1 MTLENLAETIGGRLK
16 KQALMLSVAESCT
29 GGWIAKVI
37 TDIAGSSQWFD
48 RGFVTYTN
56 QAKQEMLGVR
66 AETLLAYG
74 AVSEQTVQEMADGV
88 LAHSA
93 AQFGLAVSGVAG
105 PGGGTKDK
113 PVGMVCFAWSGS
125 SFNTF
130 AKTEYFTGDRE
141 QVRRAA
147 VEYALSGLLDLL

>member
-16 KQALMLSVAESCT
+16 KQALMVSVAESCT

-37 TDIAGSSQWFD
+37 TDIPGSSQWFD

-56 QAKQEMLGVR
+56 QAKQEMLGVQ
-66 AETLLAYG
+66 AETLQAFG

-93 AQFGLAVSGVAG
+93 AQFALAVSGVAG
-105 PGGGTKDK
+105 PGGGTKEK
-113 PVGMVCFAWSGS
+113 PVGMVCFAWSGPS
-125 SFNTF
+125 LSTF
-130 AKTEYFTGDRE
+130 AKTQYFTGDRE
-141 QVRRAA
+141 QIRRAA

>member
-16 KQALMLSVAESCT
+16 KQALMVSVAESCT

-37 TDIAGSSQWFD
+37 TDIPGSSQWFD

-56 QAKQEMLGVR
+56 QAKQEMLGVQ
-66 AETLLAYG
+66 AETLQAFG

-88 LAHSA
+88 LAYSS

-105 PGGGTKDK
+105 PGGGTKEK
-113 PVGMVCFAWSGS
+113 PVGMVCFAWSGP
-125 SFNTF
+125 SFRTF
-130 AKTEYFTGDRE
+130 AKTQYFTGDRE